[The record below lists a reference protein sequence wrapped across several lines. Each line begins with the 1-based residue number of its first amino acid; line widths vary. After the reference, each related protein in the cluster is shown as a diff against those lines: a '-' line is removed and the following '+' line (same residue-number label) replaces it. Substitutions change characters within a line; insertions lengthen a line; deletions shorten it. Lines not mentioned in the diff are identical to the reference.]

1 MRSPWR
7 EPRRSAGRRA
17 RPASRCVAQATVS
30 VARFR
35 ARGAGPWQHAPVPRG
50 PNKTCASRRSA
61 SLFMC
66 RKRVY
71 FVRAGGQSSGT
82 KCCENE
88 VACVIARSASGE
100 AIQGGQGAQAAV
112 WIAAQRSQASDAN
125 APRVRSSFVRLAT
138 RNGVA
143 RRTMRRQDG
152 GGAGDESASKGL
164 AQEITIPTA
173 GACWRARGFCK
184 RSAPCRR

>member
-17 RPASRCVAQATVS
+17 RPASRCVAQAMAS

-35 ARGAGPWQHAPVPRG
+35 ARGASPWQHALAPRG

-100 AIQGGQGAQAAV
+100 AIQGGQGGSGCSLDCGAALANFGREC
-112 WIAAQRSQASDAN
+112 AARTLIVCP
-125 APRVRSSFVRLAT
+125 PRD
-138 RNGVA
+138 
-143 RRTMRRQDG
+143 Q
-152 GGAGDESASKGL
+152 
-164 AQEITIPTA
+164 
-173 GACWRARGFCK
+173 K
-184 RSAPCRR
+184 RSGAADHAPARWRGRWRRERAKGPCAKNYDSDSRRLLARTWFL

>member
-35 ARGAGPWQHAPVPRG
+35 ARGAGPWQHAPAPRG
-50 PNKTCASRRSA
+50 PNKLAPLGA
-61 SLFMC
+61 PLPSLC
-66 RKRVY
+66 
-71 FVRAGGQSSGT
+71 AGGEPILCVLVDRARAQSVART
-82 KCCENE
+82 KSL
-88 VACVIARSASGE
+88 CVIARSASGE
-100 AIQGGQGAQAAV
+100 AIQGGQGGSGCSLDCGAALANFGRER
-112 WIAAQRSQASDAN
+112 AARTLIIC
-125 APRVRSSFVRLAT
+125 RLAT

-143 RRTMRRQDG
+143 LRTMHRQDG
-152 GGAGDESASKGL
+152 GGAGDGSASKGL

-184 RSAPCRR
+184 RSTPCRR